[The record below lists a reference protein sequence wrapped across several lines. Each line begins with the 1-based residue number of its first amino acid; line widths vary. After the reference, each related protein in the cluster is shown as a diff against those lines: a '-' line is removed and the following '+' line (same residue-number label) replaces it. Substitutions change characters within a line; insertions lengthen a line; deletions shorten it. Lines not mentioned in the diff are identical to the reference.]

1 MAACCSVEDIQDIV
15 GPYAFVVCE
24 VLLVVENVPVD
35 AAEIEDGVEKAVVV
49 DDMDPAAAADDD
61 DAAAAAAADDDDEIA
76 VEGDSEVRIG
86 DTGGQAEVEE
96 KHTGADLQVV
106 LHSNAA
112 VGGSSP

>member
-1 MAACCSVEDIQDIV
+1 VEDIQDIV

-49 DDMDPAAAADDD
+49 DDMDPAAAAADD
-61 DAAAAAAADDDDEIA
+61 DAAAAAAAAADDDDDEIA